1 MPRLLVPALLIALA
15 LAACGDD
22 DASGPDGNASVDQ
35 EWGPLAVID
44 GPPNLE
50 DAGAD
55 GILRISDACV
65 TLNQPQTG
73 GTTTLA
79 WPSEATTWNPD
90 TGTISYGDNGTNE
103 LSDGDHVTF
112 SGGFK
117 DASSNVEWVVEPD
130 PSCPGEGAFFVGD
143 LSEGFETGR

>member
-1 MPRLLVPALLIALA
+1 MARRLIPALLIALV

-22 DASGPDGNASVDQ
+22 DASDQDGNASVDQ

-44 GPPNLE
+44 GPPNPE
-50 DAGAD
+50 EAAAD
-55 GILRISDACV
+55 GILTISDVCV
-65 TLNQPQTG
+65 TLNHPETD

-90 TGTISYGDNGTNE
+90 KGTISYGDNETME
-103 LSDGDHVTF
+103 LSDGDELTF
-112 SGGFK
+112 GGGSP
-117 DASSNVEWVVEPD
+117 DANAEWLVEPD

-143 LSEGFETGR
+143 VSEGFETGR